1 MLGRFASP
9 LLAAA
14 LVSGCAP
21 APETAETTD
30 AATTASE
37 PHTASTPQDAP
48 VPPPPP
54 AEPSPAGPNADS
66 GPAAATGPV
75 AGLAA
80 GSGDGSHGEA
90 TSPPIQGEQPVL
102 DEASFWQLID
112 DVRTRAHADPEAM
125 SELLTT
131 HLTSLDDTALIAY
144 QNRYLDLSA
153 RLYTWRHWQAAEMAC
168 GFTSDDVF
176 TDWRAF
182 LIAHGRNVYDSAVTD
197 ADTLAEVTD
206 LPAGCEGAGE
216 AFGFAAFS
224 VYYDRHDG
232 DQAALDAFPYENL
245 DEPSGPRLREH
256 DAVRADLPRLAAR
269 IPHDGLGQ
277 GPGVYVDHRAGV
289 LSRLVSTVTGG
300 FLNRLNGRG

>member
-1 MLGRFASP
+1 M
-9 LLAAA
+9 
-14 LVSGCAP
+14 
-21 APETAETTD
+21 
-30 AATTASE
+30 
-37 PHTASTPQDAP
+37 
-48 VPPPPP
+48 
-54 AEPSPAGPNADS
+54 
-66 GPAAATGPV
+66 
-75 AGLAA
+75 
-80 GSGDGSHGEA
+80 
-90 TSPPIQGEQPVL
+90 
-102 DEASFWQLID
+102 
-112 DVRTRAHADPEAM
+112 
-125 SELLTT
+125 
-131 HLTSLDDTALIAY
+131 
-144 QNRYLDLSA
+144 
-153 RLYTWRHWQAAEMAC
+153 
-168 GFTSDDVF
+168 F

-182 LIAHGRNVYDSAVTD
+182 LIAHGRSVYDFAVTD

-245 DEPSGPRLREH
+245 DEPGGPRLREH

-300 FLNRLNGRG
+300 FLNRLNGRS